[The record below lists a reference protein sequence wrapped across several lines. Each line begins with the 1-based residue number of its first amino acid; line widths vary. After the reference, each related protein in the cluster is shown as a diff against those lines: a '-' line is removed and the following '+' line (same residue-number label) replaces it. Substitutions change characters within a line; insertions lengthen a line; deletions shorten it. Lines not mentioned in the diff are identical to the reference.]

1 MYPRPYDTG
10 GRRAT
15 LNRVAPG
22 MFARTARSVVADVTP
37 LRVSPAYRRLWFGLG
52 ISNIGQQ
59 MTAVAVAW
67 QVYVITHSSLM
78 VGLVGGFALVPL
90 VVFGLY
96 GGAIA
101 DVVDRRKLML
111 WTSIGLATMSAV
123 LLAQALADLGSVWL
137 LYLVVALQSAFFAV
151 NNPARASSI
160 PRLVGLELLPAAN
173 ALQQVTWNL
182 GFTLGPLLG
191 GLLIAKVGL
200 GAAYGLD
207 LVTFTAALYA
217 VLRLPSILP
226 DGAAGR
232 RAGFASVLE
241 GLRFLRG
248 RKDVL
253 MTFLVDINAM
263 VFGMPRALFPAVA
276 GLFYAGGAGV
286 AGLLASAPAVGAVL
300 AALLSGWLGRV
311 RRQGLAVLLAVTV
324 WGGAI
329 VVFGLVP
336 LLWFGL
342 LMLALAGAADMV
354 SAVFRSTILQTA
366 TPDALRGRLQGV
378 FIVVVAGGPRLG
390 DVESGTVASIFGERV
405 SIVSGGLLCI
415 LGVVVLAML
424 FPSFAR
430 YRSDVAAPSAV
441 ELSDGPE
448 PPPST

>member
-1 MYPRPYDTG
+1 
-10 GRRAT
+10 
-15 LNRVAPG
+15 
-22 MFARTARSVVADVTP
+22 MFARRARSVVADITP

-52 ISNIGQQ
+52 VSNIGQQ

-78 VGLVGGFALVPL
+78 VGLLGGFALVPL

-96 GGAIA
+96 GGAVA
-101 DVVDRRKLML
+101 DVIDRRKLML
-111 WTSIGLATMSAV
+111 WTSMGLAAMSAV
-123 LLAQALADLGSVWL
+123 LFVQALAHIGSVWL
-137 LYLVVALQSAFFAV
+137 LYLVVALQSGFFAV

-191 GLLIAKVGL
+191 GVLIAKVGL

-207 LVTFTAALYA
+207 LVTFSAALYA
-217 VLRLPSILP
+217 VLRLPPILP

-286 AGLLASAPAVGAVL
+286 AGLLASAPAVGAVV
-300 AALLSGWLGRV
+300 AALFSGWLGRV
-311 RRQGLAVLLAVTV
+311 RRQGMAVLVAITV
-324 WGGAI
+324 WGGSIAI
-329 VVFGLVP
+329 FGLVP
-336 LLWFGL
+336 VLWFGL

-390 DVESGTVASIFGERV
+390 DVEAGTVASVFGERV

-415 LGVVVLAML
+415 LGVVVLAVL

-430 YRSDVAAPSAV
+430 YRSDVAGAAAAAEV
-441 ELSDGPE
+441 ELGDG

>member
-10 GRRAT
+10 ARRAT

-67 QVYVITHSSLM
+67 QVYVITQ
-78 VGLVGGFALVPL
+78 LVVRWSGWSAASRSYPL

-182 GFTLGPLLG
+182 GLHARP
-191 GLLIAKVGL
+191 
-200 GAAYGLD
+200 
-207 LVTFTAALYA
+207 TARRPAH
-217 VLRLPSILP
+217 RQ
-226 DGAAGR
+226 GR
-232 RAGFASVLE
+232 AR
-241 GLRFLRG
+241 R
-248 RKDVL
+248 
-253 MTFLVDINAM
+253 
-263 VFGMPRALFPAVA
+263 
-276 GLFYAGGAGV
+276 
-286 AGLLASAPAVGAVL
+286 
-300 AALLSGWLGRV
+300 RV
-311 RRQGLAVLLAVTV
+311 R
-324 WGGAI
+324 
-329 VVFGLVP
+329 
-336 LLWFGL
+336 
-342 LMLALAGAADMV
+342 
-354 SAVFRSTILQTA
+354 
-366 TPDALRGRLQGV
+366 
-378 FIVVVAGGPRLG
+378 
-390 DVESGTVASIFGERV
+390 
-405 SIVSGGLLCI
+405 
-415 LGVVVLAML
+415 
-424 FPSFAR
+424 
-430 YRSDVAAPSAV
+430 
-441 ELSDGPE
+441 
-448 PPPST
+448 PSTW